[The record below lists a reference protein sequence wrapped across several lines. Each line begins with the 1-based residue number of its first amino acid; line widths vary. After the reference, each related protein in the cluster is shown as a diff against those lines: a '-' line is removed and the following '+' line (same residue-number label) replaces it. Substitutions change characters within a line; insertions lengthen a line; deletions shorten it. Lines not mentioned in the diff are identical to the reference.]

1 MKTKLGVGIVFLLL
15 VIAVGAAIIGTIA
28 VLREGE
34 EPSGLEVVDIKIR
47 DPKPSILNDR
57 SVTID
62 HGESVTLNLTVQN
75 RGENITRGDAYTVG
89 VAVITNAGDV
99 YWRLP
104 PEQLI
109 GVDLGPGGE
118 SDHTFTV
125 INKKELPFRGQ
136 CEFQAY
142 IKSVQTGEE
151 IARSD
156 IVTIAVRYPA

>member
-1 MKTKLGVGIVFLLL
+1 MKNKTVRGIVLL
-15 VIAVGAAIIGTIA
+15 VALVAVIITIIGTLA
-28 VLREGE
+28 FLRGGE
-34 EPSGLEVVDIKIR
+34 KPSGLEVVDIKIK
-47 DPKPSILNDR
+47 DPPPSILNDR

-62 HGESVTLNLTVQN
+62 YGESVTLNLTVQN
-75 RGENITRGDAYTVG
+75 EGENITRGDAYTVG
-89 VAVITNAGDV
+89 IAVITHGGEV

-125 INKKELPFRGQ
+125 INKKEIPFRGQ

-142 IKSVQTGEE
+142 IKSVQTDEE

-156 IVTIAVRYPA
+156 IVTIGVRYPA

>member
-15 VIAVGAAIIGTIA
+15 LIAVSAAIIGTIA
-28 VLREGE
+28 FLREDE
-34 EPSGLEVVDIKIR
+34 EPSGLEVVDIKIKE
-47 DPKPSILNDR
+47 PKPSILSDR
-57 SVTID
+57 SITVD

-89 VAVITNAGDV
+89 IEVITNAGDV

-118 SDHTFTV
+118 SDHSFTV
-125 INKKELPFRGQ
+125 INKKEIPFRGQ

-156 IVTIAVRYPA
+156 IVTIGIRYPA

>member
-1 MKTKLGVGIVFLLL
+1 MKNKTVRGIVLL
-15 VIAVGAAIIGTIA
+15 VALVAVIIAIIGTLA
-28 VLREGE
+28 FLRGGE
-34 EPSGLEVVDIKIR
+34 KPSGLEVVDIKIK
-47 DPKPSILNDR
+47 DPTPSILNDR

-62 HGESVTLNLTVQN
+62 YGESVTLNLTVQN
-75 RGENITRGDAYTVG
+75 KGENITRGDAYTVG
-89 VAVITNAGDV
+89 IAVITHAGDV

-104 PEQLI
+104 PDQLI

-125 INKKELPFRGQ
+125 INKKEIPFRGQ

-156 IVTIAVRYPA
+156 MVTIGVRYPA